1 MFKMCS
7 TGDRHVGNKALSL
20 LAKELL
26 VGEFTVPTTALNTCI
41 VSAAW
46 QVAPCPVDF
55 TLKPGGRGP
64 GPDETINSKAERGVP
79 MGRLSSPTGFS
90 LIFLNRQTDRQR
102 NTYGQ
107 QKGGDGSPGAGITD
121 ICEPLDVGAGIQPSD
136 RLTKQLTL
144 LPAKPSLQPLISC
157 VSVCAYVSY

>member
-55 TLKPGGRGP
+55 TLEPGGRGP

-79 MGRLSSPTGFS
+79 MGQLSSS
-90 LIFLNRQTDRQR
+90 NRIFFHFLKRQTDRQKYLW
-102 NTYGQ
+102 TT
-107 QKGGDGSPGAGITD
+107 KG
-121 ICEPLDVGAGIQPSD
+121 E
-136 RLTKQLTL
+136 
-144 LPAKPSLQPLISC
+144 
-157 VSVCAYVSY
+157 